1 MEFSDIRAIISY
13 AYNLHKGNYL
23 ETTSFRPSQL
33 EFIRVYIY
41 MYTHTYFWGK
51 KRRVK
56 RKDRSSKFRDSEND
70 SIRCDPFEYRRIS
83 KAGYTFSILF
93 RRWMIARRN
102 IFLIHACLPCKFSP
116 NKFSPKVGHR
126 AELCTHA
133 HTSYLSFPSS
143 TRSKLDANI

>member
-41 MYTHTYFWGK
+41 VHTHIFLRKEK
-51 KRRVK
+51 KNKTRGSLVK
-56 RKDRSSKFRDSEND
+56 LSLYRDSEND

-93 RRWMIARRN
+93 RR
-102 IFLIHACLPCKFSP
+102 
-116 NKFSPKVGHR
+116 
-126 AELCTHA
+126 
-133 HTSYLSFPSS
+133 
-143 TRSKLDANI
+143 

>member
-33 EFIRVYIY
+33 EFIRVYIH
-41 MYTHTYFWGK
+41 THIFLRKEKKSKTKGSLVKVSRFRKRLDPLRSFRVSTYIKG
-51 KRRVK
+51 
-56 RKDRSSKFRDSEND
+56 
-70 SIRCDPFEYRRIS
+70 RIYVFDIVS
-83 KAGYTFSILF
+83 P
-93 RRWMIARRN
+93 MIARRN

-126 AELCTHA
+126 AELCTRA
-133 HTSYLSFPSS
+133 HTSYLSFPFS